1 MRGFGAQVS
10 ETLGKM
16 LPEPIYARINS
27 QLGHYLGVFAVSA
40 GLVGL
45 TLGLIYLQT
54 SATIA
59 VDNLLL
65 SDVLWKVFFA
75 LTIIIGVVAWLFV
88 LAQQSRRAAEAET
101 RRQTTLLIQEI
112 DAHKRTDAEL
122 QRAKEVAESANLAK
136 SRYVVGL
143 SHELRSPLNAISGYA
158 QLLEQDSSLQ
168 TKPRDQV
175 RVVRRSADHLSGL
188 IDGILDISKIE
199 AGRLYLSRDE
209 VRLSEFLDQLVGM
222 FRVQAAAKGIDF
234 VFKRPAVLPVV
245 VYADEKRLR
254 QILINLLSNAHQVHA
269 DRQRAVRRA
278 LPQPGRGVRGDRH
291 RPRHPGQRSRT
302 HLRAVRARCAR
313 RLAAADRHRS
323 RADHQPAARRRD
335 GRRHQGDERRSAPA
349 APSASRSCC
358 RKSPIRRGSRRWKRR
373 SSAITARARRS

>member
-1 MRGFGAQVS
+1 
-10 ETLGKM
+10 
-16 LPEPIYARINS
+16 
-27 QLGHYLGVFAVSA
+27 
-40 GLVGL
+40 
-45 TLGLIYLQT
+45 
-54 SATIA
+54 
-59 VDNLLL
+59 
-65 SDVLWKVFFA
+65 
-75 LTIIIGVVAWLFV
+75 V

-158 QLLEQDSSLQ
+158 QLLEQDSSLA

-222 FRVQAAAKGIDF
+222 FRVQATAKGIDF
-234 VFKRPAVLPVV
+234 VFKRPSVLPLV

-254 QILINLLSNAHQVHA
+254 QVLINLLSNALKFTQTGSVQFVVHY
-269 DRQRAVRRA
+269 
-278 LPQPGRGVRGDRH
+278 
-291 RPRHPGQRSRT
+291 RSPV
-302 HLRAVRARCAR
+302 A
-313 RLAAADRHRS
+313 
-323 RADHQPAARRRD
+323 
-335 GRRHQGDERRSAPA
+335 EF
-349 APSASRSCC
+349 
-358 RKSPIRRGSRRWKRR
+358 
-373 SSAITARARRS
+373 